1 MNRKSVC
8 SFLYAMMLAILLIS
22 CNDDDDHD
30 ALAPSELNGTYSNK
44 LSAPANGDSL
54 ILSYNGNTCIGKDVE
69 FKTDDGKTA
78 DIILKYVLPH
88 DKETAITAIPLTAG
102 TGSYSFSG
110 NATASTGTVFRYQ
123 GSIQAGRLVLE
134 LSDITIPENR
144 LATNRTWFVA
154 HGNASYYDVDNGSM
168 QTIIGMLYN
177 LVGGKLVSNLISSVL
192 DDLSFQADGNIIARY
207 APLPDSVRI
216 GNLIGS
222 YVKHSTNDWIAS
234 PPNLAA
240 YYVEDN
246 TSLYVIPQIDMIIRQ
261 VMINKQTKAGS
272 GDSSM
277 EDALLAAYRKFN
289 TWKEPVLSRDKEIAR
304 EFVQLVWQYYTK
316 ERSASFYAGK
326 LRITL
331 PHFCYVIKMTIRESE
346 EPAKGDLILILDK
359 SEIQELFALLDIVK
373 VFIPEETLNT
383 PVMDLLGDL
392 IPPQFAGIAG
402 ILLKGKT
409 LGAILDQLS
418 QELNTIPIEIGIY
431 LYKDKPVN

>member
-110 NATASTGTVFRYQ
+110 NATASTGTAFRYQ

-168 QTIIGMLYN
+168 QTMIGMLYN

-222 YVKHSTNDWIAS
+222 YVKHSANDWIAS

-277 EDALLAAYRKFN
+277 EDALLAAYRKIN
-289 TWKEPVLSRDKEIAR
+289 TWS
-304 EFVQLVWQYYTK
+304 TT
-316 ERSASFYAGK
+316 G
-326 LRITL
+326 
-331 PHFCYVIKMTIRESE
+331 IKMTIRESE

-402 ILLKGKT
+402 IKKKKKT

>member
-1 MNRKSVC
+1 MDRKSIC
-8 SFLYAMMLAILLIS
+8 SFLYAMMLAILLIA
-22 CNDDDDHD
+22 CNDDDDYD
-30 ALAPSELNGTYSNK
+30 GLAPAELSGTYSNK

-54 ILSYNGNTCIGKDVE
+54 ILSYNGNTFIGKDVE

-78 DIILKYVLPH
+78 HIILKYVLPH
-88 DKETAITAIPLTAG
+88 DKETAISSVSLTAG
-102 TGSYSFSG
+102 SGSYSFSG
-110 NATASTGTVFRYQ
+110 DETTSTGTAFHYQ
-123 GSIQAGRLVLE
+123 GSIQAGKLVLE

-144 LATNRTWFVA
+144 LATNGTWYVA
-154 HGNASYYDVDNGSM
+154 HENASYYNVDNGNM
-168 QTIIGMLYN
+168 QTMIGMLYN

-192 DDLSFQADGNIIARY
+192 DDLTFQTDGNITARY

-216 GNLIGS
+216 GSLIGS
-222 YVKHSTNDWIAS
+222 YVKHPANDWNAS
-234 PPNLAA
+234 PSNLVT

-246 TSLYVIPQIDMIIRQ
+246 TSIYVIPQIDMIIRQ

-277 EDALLAAYRKFN
+277 EDALLATYRKIN
-289 TWKEPVLSRDKEIAR
+289 TWS
-304 EFVQLVWQYYTK
+304 TT
-316 ERSASFYAGK
+316 G
-326 LRITL
+326 
-331 PHFCYVIKMTIRESE
+331 IKMTIRESE